1 MSKIIQKTEG
11 IAKKTAE
18 SLGLEL
24 VYIEFVKEGSARI
37 LRFYVDREG
46 GVTTQDCE
54 AFSRNISPL
63 LDEGD
68 FIEGK
73 YYLEVSSPGICPPIR
88 KISDYKKYS
97 GRLADIALYT
107 AYEGRKKFTAKIV
120 GLSDDEKE
128 VLFEIEDMVFAVPTE
143 KISKAKLAYKF

>member
-1 MSKIIQKTEG
+1 MSKIIRKAEE
-11 IAKKTAE
+11 IAEKTAE
-18 SLGLEL
+18 SLSLEL

-37 LRFYVDREG
+37 LRFYIDREG

-54 AFSRNISPL
+54 AFSRSISPL
-63 LDEGD
+63 LDAED

-88 KISDYKKYS
+88 KISDYNKYS

-107 AYEGRKKFTAKIV
+107 AYEGRKKFTAQIV
-120 GLSDDEKE
+120 RLSDDEKE
-128 VLFEIEDMVFAVPTE
+128 VLFKIEDTVFAVPIE
-143 KISKAKLAYKF
+143 KISKAKLAYEF